1 MMQED
6 TSKSK
11 PNRPDILP
19 TDAKWWETAED
30 HKFALEVLQLRLRR
44 NILKFIGQETRT
56 RDEIEKEF
64 GLGTEQAKY
73 HLAMLEK
80 GLVVECIDDGYRSTL
95 TGRLYLEKVENRR

>member
-6 TSKSK
+6 AKKSE
-11 PNRPDILP
+11 PNRHDISP

-44 NILKFIGQETRT
+44 NILKFLGHGTRT

-64 GLGTEQAKY
+64 GLGEEQAKY

-80 GLVVECIDDGYRSTL
+80 GLVVEHIGDGYRSTL